1 MPNPMR
7 KRPASNPASAPRR
20 CPWAKG
26 ELLADYHDHEW
37 GRPVHD
43 DRRLFEFLILEGAQA
58 GLSWECVL
66 RKRVAYREAFNDFDP
81 QLVARFTKKR
91 IEKLLGHVGL
101 IRNRRKLESAVQ
113 NARAFISV
121 QEEFGSFDAWLWRYV
136 DGRPWV
142 RSPRLPSDVPTSD
155 SLSDKLSGDLRG
167 RGFSFV
173 GSTICYSFMQATG
186 MVNDHLVECHCHPTA
201 WEAASNRPS

>member
-1 MPNPMR
+1 MPNPRR
-7 KRPASNPASAPRR
+7 KRPTPNLASAPRR

-43 DRRLFEFLILEGAQA
+43 DRQLFEFLILEGAQA

-66 RKRVAYREAFNDFDP
+66 RKRAAYREAFNDFDP

-155 SLSDKLSGDLRG
+155 SLSSKLSRDLRG

-186 MVNDHLVECHCHPTA
+186 IINDHLIDCHCHPTA
-201 WEAASNRPS
+201 WEAASDRPS